1 MVLRPLTPGLA
12 SASLTVGHFP
22 QGKPV
27 EPGEGRGLIEL
38 FSTPGGR
45 LWEGG
50 CGKCQSSWHF
60 RSSGEEGGQC
70 PQSHRASGQTVSS
83 KFMSAWSLLLSPCLE
98 EESCRSD

>member
-1 MVLRPLTPGLA
+1 MATMVLRPLTPGPA

-27 EPGEGRGLIEL
+27 EPGEGMGLIEL

-50 CGKCQSSWHF
+50 
-60 RSSGEEGGQC
+60 SGEEGGQF